1 MAFLFSTCRT
11 NFDQRTNRNFMIVP
25 IPRTFTLDT
34 LQRLPPTSR
43 GTISSQIFHAK
54 YDILIR
60 KKKRKILLKFEKEI
74 FDLDERRRTTLRIGG
89 DLSSIPPPPFTLL
102 DNKGESKPRLLDQAF
117 SFESNIFFRRL
128 IRQRRWKNSWNL
140 HPTPPSCL
148 CAYAPFHRVGDPCFL
163 STFNATFETTLR
175 KYRGSKKH
183 TSLFYRVTLI
193 NRRTDRSLRE
203 IWARKR
209 CDCCVGGEEKGK
221 QEGDEKRIGG
231 MKRSITTRDGELS
244 CQGKCIRSR
253 SIRV

>member
-54 YDILIR
+54 FDILIR

-117 SFESNIFFRRL
+117 REQHFFSSPYSSTPLEKLVKFASDTSFMFMRLRSFSQGGGSVLPFNFQRDFRDDSSK
-128 IRQRRWKNSWNL
+128 ISWVKQ
-140 HPTPPSCL
+140 
-148 CAYAPFHRVGDPCFL
+148 AYVTFL
-163 STFNATFETTLR
+163 SRYA
-175 KYRGSKKH
+175 Y
-183 TSLFYRVTLI
+183 
-193 NRRTDRSLRE
+193 
-203 IWARKR
+203 
-209 CDCCVGGEEKGK
+209 
-221 QEGDEKRIGG
+221 
-231 MKRSITTRDGELS
+231 
-244 CQGKCIRSR
+244 
-253 SIRV
+253 

>member
-54 YDILIR
+54 FDILIR

-89 DLSSIPPPPFTLL
+89 DLSSIPPPSFTLL
-102 DNKGESKPRLLDQAF
+102 DNKGESKPRLHDQAF

-175 KYRGSKKH
+175 KYRGSNRH
-183 TSLFYRVTLI
+183 TSLFYRLLTGGQTDPYEKYGRVNGVI
-193 NRRTDRSLRE
+193 VVWEERKKGNRRGT
-203 IWARKR
+203 RKEL
-209 CDCCVGGEEKGK
+209 GEWKG
-221 QEGDEKRIGG
+221 
-231 MKRSITTRDGELS
+231 
-244 CQGKCIRSR
+244 RSR
-253 SIRV
+253 RATASYLARVNAFVPDR